1 MVEAIAGKRP
11 LIYDEHNLS
20 EKAHRNHS
28 FSFKS
33 NLLREIYRH
42 FEISFGTRITKSD
55 LLYKI
60 TEMVVECSCAVK
72 KIVAKDTRRR
82 KTTLNRSV
90 CTLPIIS
97 HFSSAGSL

>member
-11 LIYDEHNLS
+11 LMYDEYNLC
-20 EKAHRNHS
+20 EKAHINQL
-28 FSFKS
+28 FFKS
-33 NLLREIYRH
+33 NLLREIYKH
-42 FEISFGTRITKSD
+42 FEISFGTRTTKSD
-55 LLYKI
+55 LLQKI